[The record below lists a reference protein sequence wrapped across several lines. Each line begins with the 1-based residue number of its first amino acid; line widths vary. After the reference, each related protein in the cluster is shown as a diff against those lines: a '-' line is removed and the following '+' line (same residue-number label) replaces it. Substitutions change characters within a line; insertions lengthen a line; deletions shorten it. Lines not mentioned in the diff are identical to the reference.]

1 MPRSNRQRRQENR
14 YRRRQARRSLNL
26 LLLDDDLVA
35 PEEEDLAELT
45 SKHGHGR
52 EIVKRELWL
61 APDDSGD
68 Q

>member
-1 MPRSNRQRRQENR
+1 M
-14 YRRRQARRSLNL
+14 NL

-45 SKHGHGR
+45 PKHGHDR